1 MKLSPKVL
9 SLVILSSNIKRA
21 PFLPD
26 VFARIVTRNSIS
38 WRIKCY
44 KFDTWSYPVISTF
57 CPLLLVLFCPE
68 QIKKYSSQNDSKLSL
83 KIQFVKRLIWWHL
96 VIYRQ
101 GLAEGFSDEFVQNRY
116 SASCDKN
123 IHFFDLQKNLHFD
136 EQLISKQS
144 SIFIQIYACFWQH
157 WRKRGVWAVASGPP
171 SPSQRLPLAWFRYC
185 QCLDI
190 FKISLLNIFI
200 NGIIYC
206 KYRLLQ
212 RKRFLFA
219 TNRVILIQRLRSGLS
234 DSFSGRAE
242 FNNYHLCRCKVID

>member
-1 MKLSPKVL
+1 M
-9 SLVILSSNIKRA
+9 
-21 PFLPD
+21 
-26 VFARIVTRNSIS
+26 
-38 WRIKCY
+38 
-44 KFDTWSYPVISTF
+44 
-57 CPLLLVLFCPE
+57 
-68 QIKKYSSQNDSKLSL
+68 
-83 KIQFVKRLIWWHL
+83 
-96 VIYRQ
+96 IYRQ

-116 SASCDKN
+116 SASCVTKIFTILICKKHN
-123 IHFFDLQKNLHFD
+123 NLHFD
-136 EQLISKQS
+136 VQLMSKQS
-144 SIFIQIYACFWQH
+144 SIFIQIYASYWQH